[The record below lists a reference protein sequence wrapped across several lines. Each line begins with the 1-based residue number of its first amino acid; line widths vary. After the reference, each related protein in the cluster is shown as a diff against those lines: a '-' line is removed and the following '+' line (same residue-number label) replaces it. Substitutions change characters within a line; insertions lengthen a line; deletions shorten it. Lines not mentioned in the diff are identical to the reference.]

1 MDISINHT
9 NELEAIIRIGL
20 TPEDY
25 SKRIEDVLKQY
36 QKTAQVPG
44 FRPGKVPT
52 GVIRKMYGKSVL
64 AEELNKLLSE
74 SLGKYI
80 YDNKLP
86 VLGTPLPHQ
95 SEKEQVLVE
104 GNSFEFNYEVGLAP
118 QFKVEIPSGKVPYY
132 LVKID
137 AEMVENDLNDL
148 RRRYGKFSNPEVS
161 EESSVLY
168 GEFNELDAEN
178 LIKEGGN
185 KTTTTISIEMIR
197 DVQQR
202 TPFLGLKAKDTVD
215 FNPLDVLKNET
226 EVAAMLKLQK
236 DSPALHS
243 SYRFTVMTVNK
254 IEKADMNQELYDKV
268 YGEGVVT
275 TEEEFRSK
283 IREGIASYFERE
295 SDRKLKKDLRM
306 TMVESMNI
314 PLPDEFLKK
323 MLKANNKNESADFE
337 HEYFHLADDLRWD
350 LIQSRIAEA
359 NEIAVSE
366 EEIREL
372 ARQTIRQQFAQYGY
386 FDLDES
392 KEKDI
397 VERYLRE
404 DDRAEKLERA
414 IRDQKVFD
422 YLKKEVKLDMT
433 ELPYQ
438 DFVQKLNEQ
447 TQHELEHH
455 HH

>member
-185 KTTTTISIEMIR
+185 KTTTTLSIEMIR
-197 DVQQR
+197 DVQHR

-215 FNPLDVLKNET
+215 FNPLEVLKNET

-243 SYRFTVMTVNK
+243 PYRFTVMTVNK

-366 EEIREL
+366 DEIREL